1 MTERTALEIADGL
14 GRIWGANWCDEAVA
28 MLRKQHAEIEH
39 LREMLTGNHEEPWAE
54 NRRLRRYVGNNMLMS
69 DFRNVDEMRAEIKR
83 LTACLFTMQNA
94 AMALTAERDTSIAA
108 ADALRAALLDIHA
121 LRPIGLSASVY
132 ALTVENIA
140 RSAIAKAAEEK
151 A

>member
-1 MTERTALEIADGL
+1 
-14 GRIWGANWCDEAVA
+14 
-28 MLRKQHAEIEH
+28 
-39 LREMLTGNHEEPWAE
+39 
-54 NRRLRRYVGNNMLMS
+54 MLMS

>member
-1 MTERTALEIADGL
+1 MNARTAMDIALYLDAASCSSFVKLEA
-14 GRIWGANWCDEAVA
+14 AEA
-28 MLRKQHAEIEH
+28 LRKQHAEIE
-39 LREMLTGNHEEPWAE
+39 
-54 NRRLRRYVGNNMLMS
+54 RL
-69 DFRNVDEMRAEIKR
+69 I
-83 LTACLFTMQNA
+83 
-94 AMALTAERDTSIAA
+94 AERDAAIAS